1 MNRWAKPPGG
11 SGSKP
16 SSSFNSPNSSSSS
29 SRAQL
34 TAPDS
39 GLMAVSSQPGEGPF
53 VLVRAVSEMSPGDEV
68 TLDYLAPGVEGS
80 LVTPERR
87 QAALL
92 QRWGFRCR

>member
-1 MNRWAKPPGG
+1 
-11 SGSKP
+11 
-16 SSSFNSPNSSSSS
+16 
-29 SRAQL
+29 
-34 TAPDS
+34 
-39 GLMAVSSQPGEGPF
+39 MAVSSQPGEGPF

-80 LVTPERR
+80 LVQPERR